1 MFYVQSAFMYNPGST
16 NFSFKKLLEKN
27 KNKQNEDNGVGANEK
42 YISSFCF
49 TFEMNFWLGIIFVAA
64 AAAAA
69 WLISYFGN

>member
-1 MFYVQSAFMYNPGST
+1 MYNPGST

-27 KNKQNEDNGVGANEK
+27 KNKQNEDNVGANEK

-49 TFEMNFWLGIIFVAA
+49 TFEMNFWLGIIFVASA
-64 AAAAA
+64 AAAAE